1 MPSDD
6 AQKHDIA
13 KIGLTP
19 PSSSAVIFL
28 QNTTNPIHVL
38 EVSKKAQVAKVS
50 QGAVLTHVI
59 KEAKVVKVA

>member
-1 MPSDD
+1 M
-6 AQKHDIA
+6 I
-13 KIGLTP
+13 
-19 PSSSAVIFL
+19 L